1 MKKGCTFLYSL
12 FKKIYIEVI
21 LLKPCLHIYTGDGK
35 GKTTAAVGL
44 AARFISY
51 GGPVL
56 FLQFMKG
63 AESGEC
69 ASLRALGCEVCRLSK
84 DFGFYPNLSDPA
96 LVYKEHTRM
105 LSTALEFMQKE
116 NALLVLDESIS
127 AYALSLLDREEFLAI
142 LQNRKCEMVCTGRDV
157 PPELLSLADY
167 ITEMKC
173 IRHPYENGLSARCG
187 VEF

>member
-1 MKKGCTFLYSL
+1 
-12 FKKIYIEVI
+12 
-21 LLKPCLHIYTGDGK
+21 
-35 GKTTAAVGL
+35 
-44 AARFISY
+44 
-51 GGPVL
+51 
-56 FLQFMKG
+56 
-63 AESGEC
+63 
-69 ASLRALGCEVCRLSK
+69 
-84 DFGFYPNLSDPA
+84 
-96 LVYKEHTRM
+96 M
-105 LSTALEFMQKE
+105 LSTALEFMLKE

-173 IRHPYENGLSARCG
+173 IRHPYENGLPARCG